1 MSTRQND
8 LIAHKLE
15 LRLENFTGEAAGHL
29 PIVVCEFCGERP
41 GGGADFPLVEAA
53 NFTDVLWKMDIKNL
67 KPRTRSARCASSF
80 GTQTSQLR
88 HLEVTRKTPELFLV
102 PLTLFC
108 SKYLVA

>member
-1 MSTRQND
+1 MRND
-8 LIAHKLE
+8 LMADRLV

-29 PIVVCEFCGERP
+29 PIVDCEFCGGRP
-41 GGGADFPLVEAA
+41 GGNADFPLVEAA
-53 NFTDVLWKMDIKNL
+53 DFTDVLWKMDIKNL
-67 KPRTRSARCASSF
+67 KPRIRSARCASSF
-80 GTQTSQLR
+80 GTRTSQLR